1 MEGIIKVGYA
11 FPETK
16 KWINPNNQEEY
27 LTIYE
32 EPRWSFENDKEIL
45 EILKNSDPAYYE
57 DLQKLMK
64 EYPDEHFSFSL
75 GKSLRYNEGKFYQ
88 ADKNNPHDYSLETI
102 QEKLDNTFIFR
113 YWNNYDDHK
122 IDLNNHVDWYEITIK
137 DKTLSKKLNDMIYEH
152 VNDNIINY
160 NYYKHWR
167 EKELTELLRENLNSV
182 TENVHETEYGYY
194 LEGSVINDKLK
205 AYLDLPQTNRE
216 FLLFKTYHTDEN
228 KNINFTNSNN
238 ELYIDE
244 IVLDDDEIWETKT
257 TNKLS
262 YYAPKE
268 VVNIVSN
275 FYDNYISDVIKPIAP
290 QLALEVISKEE
301 FTYANSTKKAYTDY
315 VIRTEKGIIDE
326 INGTNNLFEENDIPV
341 IMCRIPTDSFSN
353 TEFYLSKYNLNSLT
367 ENEKLNEIEK
377 NKSGKIE
384 ITDVDLLSQIT
395 GNINWYNK
403 NERIDAA
410 INLIK
415 EKYHTAEGREYL
427 QEINSYDY
435 KEKEH
440 LVDSVLG
447 MLKEHYNEENKL
459 ITLET
464 SKDDTQTIENFY
476 TAEDLEI
483 LIKARDAVKYGV
495 DSLEFTRPNAEQINK
510 GIENSLDFD
519 ILTKGYDIFG
529 SLEGYN
535 LNGKILQNISNIE
548 RIDVMEVFTSDDEA
562 AKQYEFDSQSKLLK
576 EGLDIWIGDN
586 DVKFYSI
593 PDTPENRDE
602 LKEYLLDKP
611 LTHKFDFKEFTEE
624 NFNKMKSDL
633 LNKNFNDYMYGS
645 IHLGSMSIDFQQRE
659 EGLIDIDLYTLG
671 EDGIGGYISFDLS
684 KEIPYS
690 EFFLTQ
696 INKIDIENL
705 DYKDF
710 INWSKEFLVDRI
722 ESLCGQDLL
731 AEARRPTVDW
741 NDEKEVTQL
750 YSSKLGEK
758 LLNVVQNN
766 PLSMS
771 NIDKNEAL
779 ELLSKGADAKEA
791 LLFTAADANLYEN
804 CHWLINHLPKGA
816 EKYFTDKDFADKMFE
831 LSKASVILDEE
842 TWTAVSDIG
851 YKGFEEIAVL
861 CGRKEEAEKYYK
873 EILEKHTE
881 LTKETSKEQQL
892 SSQEEKEYQ
901 EYLNDNKISDP
912 EMNRRI
918 DSGEIFGTYEEIE
931 KENTINNS
939 DEFSRYSLIGNK
951 KEITKEELDEI
962 IEYNPESIDI
972 KSLKK
977 YTEKKYIDLSKE
989 EKNSLINDLLKD
1001 DYLKYKNCYI
1011 SRSKLL
1017 YDSSETL
1024 LKEVSILDKLNDM
1037 GYEIYLLPYAYAR
1050 DKMDCYQKSTDSISD
1065 NKFIEFKTTPS
1076 TGKNAGLN
1084 AYKSSRLQAENVFI
1098 SLVNETSE
1106 QRVINNI
1113 YGYINESKR
1122 KSETEQNFEGFV
1134 FLNFEKDNKI
1144 VLYNFDKEGKAVRLD
1159 NPSHE
1164 NLQKFLQEVEFKKN
1178 KGIKNDSQVLENPT
1192 NERSSLPNKNIHDID
1207 SNVNKISET
1216 SISYMPHR
1224 EVINNAKA
1232 ARAAYCLPV
1241 LKGEKKGLWKAFND
1255 FKRHGVFDIQ
1265 GHSISTDKDGHITD
1279 NGFKQ
1284 LATAMDI
1291 YRDKRFESARYVFLD
1306 KDGNIKDQLA
1316 LSTFMPNHSISK
1328 LNETFEQVVKYA
1340 QASST
1345 RVAFVHNHPSGN
1357 IEASLD
1363 DIRFTKNLEEY
1374 LNRNGKDLFAGHIIL
1389 DHNTFNCFKPGND
1402 WQPVSFN
1409 TTEKDRFEKE
1419 NVPEFT
1425 KTKIDS
1431 VDNLLSIAKSIN
1443 DTNEYNK
1450 NWIPV
1455 VFSRTDASIGG
1466 IEYFSKDY
1474 FTQNKSED
1482 IQKDLQNIGLRC
1494 GSNRAIPVIPKEI
1507 SYDEKLHSEV
1517 INKFRDGCFYD
1528 FALGNRTA
1536 KDFNLENMSTEL
1548 FNYTVKE
1555 MQTNTMVE
1563 STFELPKVDKK
1574 EIGVSSKVAENTN
1587 YYKKENIQPV
1597 DLSSYID
1604 KSKSTEVFK
1613 HDFMLNKKFVPP
1625 FVFADNNCYIRCN
1638 AKDLKINSAL
1648 KLNPEKR
1655 VDVIVTKA
1663 QFAKIISDEKLKEK
1677 ISKLEEYKKTKKPI
1691 TPLEVASAKMS
1702 TEQEELILAQD
1713 PHLNFTDRKLTYN
1726 AMYKEIMT
1734 DVSKLDKEKAENALT
1749 LIKQSDKDFEQ
1760 IKKDFIQTNGNF
1772 SKATKNQNEVIDY

>member
-1 MEGIIKVGYA
+1 MEGKIKVGYA

-16 KWINPNNQEEY
+16 KWINPSNQEEE

-32 EPRWSFENDKEIL
+32 EPRWSFDNNEEIL
-45 EILKNSDPAYYE
+45 EILKNSDPDSYKE
-57 DLQKLMK
+57 LQDLMK
-64 EYPDEHFSFSL
+64 EYPDEKFYFDL
-75 GKSLRYNEGKFYQ
+75 GKSLRYDDKYFYCKY
-88 ADKNNPHDYSLETI
+88 DYDYSQETI
-102 QEKLDNTFIFR
+102 QDKLDNTFIFR

-122 IDLNNHVDWYEITIK
+122 IDLNNHDAPLEISIN
-137 DKTLSKKLNDMIYEH
+137 DESIVKKLNNMIYNH
-152 VNDNIINY
+152 VNENIKNY

-167 EKELTELLRENLNSV
+167 EAELPELLKENLNSV
-182 TENVHETEYGYY
+182 TKNIHETEYGYY
-194 LEGSVINDKLK
+194 LEGTTINDKLK
-205 AYLDLPQTNRE
+205 TYLNLSDTIRE
-216 FLLFKTYHTDEN
+216 FLLYKTFHTDEN
-228 KNINFTNSNN
+228 KNINFTDSKN

-244 IVLDDDEIWETKT
+244 LVLGDDEIWETKT

-268 VVNIVSN
+268 VVNTVSN
-275 FYDNYISDVIKPIAP
+275 FYDNYIADVIKPIAP

-301 FTYANSTKKAYTDY
+301 FTYANSAKTAYTDY
-315 VIRTEKGIIDE
+315 IIRTEKGIIDE
-326 INGTNNLFEENDIPV
+326 ITGTNNLFEENDVPV
-341 IMCRIPTDSFSN
+341 IMCRIPADSILT
-353 TEFYLSKYNLNSLT
+353 TEFYVSKYNLNSLT

-384 ITDVDLLSQIT
+384 ITNVDLLSQIT

-403 NERIDAA
+403 NERIDDA

-435 KEKEH
+435 KEKEQ
-440 LVDSVLG
+440 LVDNVLG
-447 MLKEHYNEENKL
+447 MLKEHYNGENQL

-464 SKDDTQTIENFY
+464 SKDDTQTIENLY

-483 LIKARDAVKYGV
+483 LIKARDAFKYGV

-510 GIENSLDFD
+510 GIENGLDFD
-519 ILTKGYDIFG
+519 ILI
-529 SLEGYN
+529 
-535 LNGKILQNISNIE
+535 
-548 RIDVMEVFTSDDEA
+548 
-562 AKQYEFDSQSKLLK
+562 
-576 EGLDIWIGDN
+576 
-586 DVKFYSI
+586 
-593 PDTPENRDE
+593 
-602 LKEYLLDKP
+602 
-611 LTHKFDFKEFTEE
+611 
-624 NFNKMKSDL
+624 
-633 LNKNFNDYMYGS
+633 
-645 IHLGSMSIDFQQRE
+645 
-659 EGLIDIDLYTLG
+659 
-671 EDGIGGYISFDLS
+671 
-684 KEIPYS
+684 
-690 EFFLTQ
+690 
-696 INKIDIENL
+696 
-705 DYKDF
+705 
-710 INWSKEFLVDRI
+710 
-722 ESLCGQDLL
+722 
-731 AEARRPTVDW
+731 
-741 NDEKEVTQL
+741 
-750 YSSKLGEK
+750 
-758 LLNVVQNN
+758 
-766 PLSMS
+766 
-771 NIDKNEAL
+771 
-779 ELLSKGADAKEA
+779 
-791 LLFTAADANLYEN
+791 
-804 CHWLINHLPKGA
+804 
-816 EKYFTDKDFADKMFE
+816 
-831 LSKASVILDEE
+831 
-842 TWTAVSDIG
+842 
-851 YKGFEEIAVL
+851 
-861 CGRKEEAEKYYK
+861 
-873 EILEKHTE
+873 
-881 LTKETSKEQQL
+881 KETSTEKQSKEQQL

-901 EYLNDNKISDP
+901 EYLQINKISDP

-939 DEFSRYSLIGNK
+939 KFN
-951 KEITKEELDEI
+951 EELTELINGKLPENHIFDLGLPGEVLKNCGFPENSKITLSASRLEMKSKLTRHLFDFSDIYNLPKALNEPIAVFEYGDKQKSENVVVNIEKNGNNFLAGIHFNNEKNNFNISSIRTLYPKDNIEWINWINQGKMIYGDKEKLQALVVQQRMNGADVNKQVVQSPLYERCLESVDSIMQNFTDVKDIYTKNYPFYEDVKKAALIEQKFYAHYVEKGNLDAREI
-962 IEYNPESIDI
+962 AHNEAKEFYTALVNLD
-972 KSLKK
+972 
-977 YTEKKYIDLSKE
+977 TEKIDEYTKS
-989 EKNSLINDLLKD
+989 DLH
-1001 DYLKYKNCYI
+1001 
-1011 SRSKLL
+1011 
-1017 YDSSETL
+1017 E
-1024 LKEVSILDKLNDM
+1024 
-1037 GYEIYLLPYAYAR
+1037 
-1050 DKMDCYQKSTDSISD
+1050 ISD
-1065 NKFIEFKTTPS
+1065 L
-1076 TGKNAGLN
+1076 A
-1084 AYKSSRLQAENVFI
+1084 
-1098 SLVNETSE
+1098 
-1106 QRVINNI
+1106 
-1113 YGYINESKR
+1113 
-1122 KSETEQNFEGFV
+1122 
-1134 FLNFEKDNKI
+1134 NKI
-1144 VLYNFDKEGKAVRLD
+1144 KLD
-1159 NPSHE
+1159 YFS
-1164 NLQKFLQEVEFKKN
+1164 KK
-1178 KGIKNDSQVLENPT
+1178 T
-1192 NERSSLPNKNIHDID
+1192 DI
-1207 SNVNKISET
+1207 VSET

-1232 ARAAYCLPV
+1232 ARAMYVNPI

-1328 LNETFEQVVKYA
+1328 LDETFEQVVKYA
-1340 QASST
+1340 QASNT

-1363 DIRFTKNLEEY
+1363 DKRFTKNLEEY

-1402 WQPVSFN
+1402 WQPVSFD

-1431 VDNLLSIAKSIN
+1431 VDNLLSVAKSIN

-1494 GSNRAIPVIPKEI
+1494 GSNRAIPVIPKEL

-1604 KSKSTEVFK
+1604 KSKSTEVFE

-1677 ISKLEEYKKTKKPI
+1677 ILKLEEYKKTQKPI

-1749 LIKQSDKDFEQ
+1749 LIKQSDKEFEQ
-1760 IKKDFIQTNGNF
+1760 IKKDFIQTNGNL
-1772 SKATKNQNEVIDY
+1772 SKAAKNQNEAIDY